1 MTTIVFIEKDQGF
14 IPGHIKDIKKD
25 NVYYLVV
32 DGERGQIHHALC
44 DAVED
49 SSVEDGWRIEGVL
62 YE

>member
-14 IPGHIKDIKKD
+14 IPGHICDIKKD

-32 DGERGQIHHALC
+32 DGERGKIHHAFN
-44 DAVED
+44 DAIED
-49 SSVEDGWRIEGVL
+49 PSVEEGWRIEGVL